1 MAPRLTPLTVPVA
14 ISLTLVA
21 HVLSAHVSTVLAQ
34 APRPLTLDA
43 AIGYALDNAPA
54 LQGERLRTAFAKTQN
69 DLALSAWRPQ
79 LAIDAS
85 GQHFFQQP
93 VSIVPDFSN
102 PESGETRVVTI
113 GARNTSALGATA
125 SQLLFSPEVLR
136 DRRLR
141 EPLVESAELAV
152 AEIVRDLR
160 ADVSVAF
167 YETLRAV
174 EALRLAEQDIARLE
188 RSLRDAELRSENGLD
203 SKVPRLRARIAL
215 NAARARAERAAEAL
229 ESRRAELA
237 QLLGYEADAAALE
250 PAYDFDVIRVGATS
264 TERPALL
271 PSRRAEVRRL
281 QADRAAQALRV
292 DYARR
297 SWWPTVSLSAGYDL
311 NWQDNELAALYGRTF
326 RSSYGAFAAR
336 LPLYRGGARG
346 HEIELA
352 RITET
357 QLERRLQA
365 VTNQIEAEYAVAD
378 NDLSAALAALE
389 AAEAN
394 RELAREVYEVV
405 RLQYREGITPYL
417 DVVIAEN
424 DLQAARNLT
433 LDATVDAA
441 IARVRLRRAAGTL

>member
-1 MAPRLTPLTVPVA
+1 MASRP
-14 ISLTLVA
+14 
-21 HVLSAHVSTVLAQ
+21 HVSLLSLAIALLAVARVSPVLAQ
-34 APRPLTLDA
+34 APRPLTLEA

-54 LQGERLRTAFAKTQN
+54 LQGERLQTAFAKTQN
-69 DLALSAWRPQ
+69 AIAMSAWRPQ
-79 LAIDAS
+79 LSVAAS
-85 GQHFFQQP
+85 GQHYFRQP
-93 VSIVPDFSN
+93 VSVIPDFNN
-102 PESGETRVVTI
+102 PESGETRVVAI
-113 GARNTSALGATA
+113 GARNTSGLGATA
-125 SQLLFSPEVLR
+125 TQLLFSPEALR

-160 ADVSVAF
+160 ADVSTAF
-167 YETLRAV
+167 YETLRAAEQV
-174 EALRLAEQDIARLE
+174 RLAEQDIVRLE
-188 RSLRDAELRSENGLD
+188 RSLRDAELRSEGGLD

-215 NAARARAERAAEAL
+215 NAARASRERASESL
-229 ESRRAELA
+229 QSRRAELA
-237 QLLGYEADAAALE
+237 QLLGYEADAATVLE
-250 PAYDFDVIRVGATS
+250 PVYDLDELRVAATR

-297 SWWPTVSLSAGYDL
+297 SWLPNVSLSGGYDL
-311 NWQDNELAALYGRTF
+311 NWQNNEIDALYGRTF
-326 RSSYGAFAAR
+326 RSSYGAFAVN

-352 RITET
+352 RITEV
-357 QLERRLQA
+357 QLERQIQA
-365 VTNQIEAEYAVAD
+365 LTDQIEAEYAVAD

-394 RELAREVYEVV
+394 RALAQEVYDVV

-424 DLQAARNLT
+424 DLQAARNLA
-433 LDATVDAA
+433 LNATIDAA
-441 IARVRLRRAAGTL
+441 VARVRLRRAAGTR